1 MGDRFFQDNN
11 LSFGGSTSP
20 YLYDF
25 PAELIRRMAHWEAG
39 VDRRKSLRQLDD
51 LVGCGTYAE
60 VTALY
65 EATRE
70 ICFDIGVRLAPETD
84 PDKAFPPCKE
94 GMLANITLAKYYLC

>member
-1 MGDRFFQDNN
+1 MGDRYFLDNN

-25 PAELIRRMAHWEAG
+25 PAELVRRLAHWESE

-51 LVGCGTYAE
+51 LVGCGTYAD
-60 VTALY
+60 VMALY
-65 EATRE
+65 EATRS
-70 ICFDIGVRLAPETD
+70 ICSDIGVRLAPTTD

-94 GMLANITLAKYYLC
+94 GMRVKC